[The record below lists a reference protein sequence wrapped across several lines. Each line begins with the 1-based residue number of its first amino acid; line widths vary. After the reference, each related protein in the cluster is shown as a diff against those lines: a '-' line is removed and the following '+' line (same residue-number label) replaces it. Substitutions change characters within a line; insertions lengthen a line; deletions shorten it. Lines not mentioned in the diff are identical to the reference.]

1 MSDYCKSDRTG
12 RIEPQQTEAGWVLVE
27 ECTDGVRRR
36 VGLPNYM
43 SQEEAV
49 LDRDRLLEECADID
63 DLAAEHE
70 ESCYEDD
77 GEAAYGRED

>member
-1 MSDYCKSDRTG
+1 
-12 RIEPQQTEAGWVLVE
+12 
-27 ECTDGVRRR
+27 
-36 VGLPNYM
+36 M

-77 GEAAYGRED
+77 GEAADNAEPAESVDD